1 MYRKISLECACELV
15 CYRGTKIKEQN
26 TKQKGVDDGVLFPFD
41 THYLLNIQF
50 ERNKFI
56 QSAQSIYTLGKKQ
69 YENSF
74 VLWYRKWYFKRCVD
88 TESNYR
94 IKNEKLLEIRY

>member
-56 QSAQSIYTLGKKQ
+56 QSAQSIYTLGKNSTKIAL
-69 YENSF
+69 YYDIENGILSGA
-74 VLWYRKWYFKRCVD
+74 LILNPII
-88 TESNYR
+88 E
-94 IKNEKLLEIRY
+94 